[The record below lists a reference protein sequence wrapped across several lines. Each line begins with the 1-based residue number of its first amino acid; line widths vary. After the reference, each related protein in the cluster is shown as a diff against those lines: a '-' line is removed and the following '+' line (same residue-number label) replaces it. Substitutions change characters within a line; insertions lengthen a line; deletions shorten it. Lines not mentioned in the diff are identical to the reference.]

1 MRDMERVAGLVQEFR
16 MDPDNVA
23 HDDEGFLQWLSQ
35 AFAEKVA
42 DFAWGTARVGAVHID
57 PRDIVIERVDTPVRN
72 QIEFRMMWN
81 PIYGFANDGTM
92 SAVLVDHEVNHLRIS
107 KSAWRTSVRFARL
120 RPLNEALFLGEN
132 ESIPEL
138 IPHEYVDFRLYGWHD
153 TQREWVMTPDGKA
166 PERSVLD

>member
-1 MRDMERVAGLVQEFR
+1 
-16 MDPDNVA
+16 
-23 HDDEGFLQWLSQ
+23 
-35 AFAEKVA
+35 
-42 DFAWGTARVGAVHID
+42 
-57 PRDIVIERVDTPVRN
+57 VIERVDTPVRN

-107 KSAWRTSVRFARL
+107 KSAWHTSVRFARL

-138 IPHEYVDFRLYGWHD
+138 IPHEYVDFQLHGWHD